1 LANTGFQ
8 TMYNHVGL
16 EPIADAMHR

>member
-8 TMYNHVGL
+8 TMYNHIGL
-16 EPIADAMHR
+16 SLSRDAMHR

>member
-8 TMYNHVGL
+8 TMYTGNHIGL
-16 EPIADAMHR
+16 GL

>member
-8 TMYNHVGL
+8 TVYNNIGL
-16 EPIADAMHR
+16 EPDWT

>member
-8 TMYNHVGL
+8 TMYNHIGL
-16 EPIADAMHR
+16 